1 MMLAPDIFELLNTVF
16 ARFGLL
22 CMCSVAG
29 YLLAFVIDWLAIKLL
44 NIAPE

>member
-1 MMLAPDIFELLNTVF
+1 MLAFDIIELLNIVL
-16 ARFGLL
+16 ARLGLL

-44 NIAPE
+44 NIAAE

>member
-1 MMLAPDIFELLNTVF
+1 MLTLDLIELLNIVL

-22 CMCSVAG
+22 CMCSVGG

-44 NIAPE
+44 NIATE